1 MRLINVRTLAIE
13 QFFGSNIPPYTILS
27 HTWGNEEVTFQDWQ
41 DISLAS
47 SKGGYAKIRGA
58 CEQATR
64 SNLDYI
70 WVDTNCIDKTSS
82 AELSEAINSM
92 FAWYRDA
99 SVCYAYLADA
109 PDTSPAGE
117 QRRRG
122 NTSFWRSILAEQVVY
137 TRMDSARVARTPG
150 CDFLL
155 DELGTAWDKEIS

>member
-13 QFFGSNIPPYTILS
+13 QFFGSDTPPYAILS
-27 HTWGNEEVTFQDWQ
+27 HTWGTEEVTFQDWQ

-47 SKGGYAKIRGA
+47 SKSGYAKIMGA

-64 SNLDYI
+64 SKLDCI

-92 FAWYRDA
+92 WAWYRDA

-109 PDTSPAGE
+109 PDTATHLDSEGGAILHIEDPF
-117 QRRRG
+117 QQSKWFTRG
-122 NTSFWRSILAEQVVY
+122 WTL
-137 TRMDSARVARTPG
+137 
-150 CDFLL
+150 
-155 DELGTAWDKEIS
+155 